1 MTHPR
6 PRLVVALFAVLCLC
20 PFVQGATELDLMS
33 GRAVRAITKPS
44 GDRTL
49 SFVLAGRLSE
59 VPFKDGDV
67 LQAEQIVAYLDDRAE
82 RARLAQTQAK
92 SDDLTQ
98 IKASEASLAQKKVDL
113 KKLTKAAQMLAATE
127 LEVEHAR
134 LDVRIAELSLDLA
147 RFEHDQALRQLHE
160 SQIRIDQMRL
170 RTPISGIVA
179 KLHVEEGE
187 SVNGLEEVMRVVQT
201 DPLWVDASIPITQAA
216 LIKPGAQLDV
226 TFYAPDPNTVRGR
239 VIFVS
244 PVADAASSTL
254 TVRLEI
260 PNPGKRPAGEHVQ
273 VRCEAI
279 RLEE

>member
-6 PRLVVALFAVLCLC
+6 RRLVVALLAVLCLC
-20 PFVQGATELDLMS
+20 PFAQGATESDLMS

-49 SFVLAGRLSE
+49 SFVLAGRLAK

-179 KLHVEEGE
+179 QLHVEEGE

-216 LIKPGAQLDV
+216 LIKLGAQLDV
-226 TFYAPDPNTVRGR
+226 TFYPPDPNTVRGR
-239 VIFVS
+239 VIYVS
-244 PVADAASSTL
+244 PVADAGSNTR

-273 VRCEAI
+273 VQSTPVRAD
-279 RLEE
+279 

>member
-49 SFVLAGRLSE
+49 YFVLAGRLSE

>member
-1 MTHPR
+1 MTLPKQGF
-6 PRLVVALFAVLCLC
+6 VAALLALLCLY
-20 PFVQGATELDLMS
+20 PFAQGATGLGLRSS
-33 GRAVRAITKPS
+33 GTVRAITKPS

-216 LIKPGAQLDV
+216 LIKPGDQLDV

-239 VIFVS
+239 VIFVAA
-244 PVADAASSTL
+244 VADAASNTL
-254 TVRLEI
+254 TVRLEV
-260 PNPGKRPAGEHVQ
+260 PNPNKRPAGEHVQ
-273 VRCEAI
+273 VRCEAN